1 MQVIAYRPITLALC
15 AMSALAVVT
24 RAHADIVVDGHLDDA
39 DWSGAQ
45 VFDDFRLTMPFT
57 GAPAPVVT
65 SARVLATPE
74 ALFIGFQT
82 GQPESMRKHGRSP
95 RDAEFMDADE
105 VAFIIDFEG
114 QGTTAHE
121 FTVSLSGSV
130 RDGIILQQT
139 TYSYDWDEVWYSA
152 VSEDEAGWSIEIELP
167 WSVAPMGPVT
177 GGRRQIGIFVGLF
190 LQTTSE
196 NYAFPGN
203 DYRSPTFVADMH
215 PIEVPAYDA
224 SLLAWIPYLSSAT
237 DLLQGSSRVRGGLDV
252 IWKPD
257 ASRQLTATIN
267 PDFGQVE
274 SDDLVVNFTAIE
286 TFLTEKRPFFTQNQQ
301 LFDLRTTL
309 DGRIINTRRI
319 GAAPDAGPD
328 GQTDVLAAAKYSAK
342 HADWEYGMFAAAED
356 DSALAS
362 GRDYFAARLHRLSED
377 WSVGYLGTYT
387 DHPAIDRTATVHS
400 LDAEYSPAP
409 GWAFRTQAIVT
420 DMQDPSAELTA
431 RGAGAWLA
439 ALFAPGGRLEQNLYA
454 SWYDD
459 NYDVN
464 DLGFMTRND
473 IREFQ
478 SETFWY
484 RRSHPPDSLVQSSHW
499 KLDAHW
505 RTTAAGLRLPSWI
518 QLGRHWNYRDGSLL
532 DASVRPTSSGI
543 DDLST
548 RGGPVFNL
556 PSQPDAHVSFLSR
569 RTDRGRWL
577 AYVRAFREG
586 LSQAGYECGFNPQY
600 YASTDL
606 NFDMELNYLDSPD
619 WLIWQ
624 PDIERVA
631 QYSRQQLQVA
641 FNTNWY
647 PTPKSE
653 FRVRLQWVGLQAR
666 GRQAFGIG
674 PDGDLMPAAEIVPD
688 FSLSDI
694 ALQARYRYEFKPL
707 SELFVVYSFGGSVL
721 QDETA
726 SFGEL
731 WSAGVDNPTAQQF
744 LVKLAWRF

>member
-1 MQVIAYRPITLALC
+1 
-15 AMSALAVVT
+15 MSALAVVT
-24 RAHADIVVDGHLDDA
+24 SAHADIVIDGHLDEA
-39 DWSGAQ
+39 EWATAQ
-45 VFDDFRLTMPFT
+45 TFDDFRLTMPFT
-57 GAPAPVVT
+57 GAAVPVAT
-65 SARVLATPE
+65 SARVLAAPE
-74 ALFIGFQT
+74 ALFIAFQT
-82 GQPESMRKHGRSP
+82 RQPMSMRKHGRSP

-114 QGTTAHE
+114 QGTNAYE

-152 VSEDEAGWSIEIELP
+152 VAEDEAGWSIEVELP

-203 DYRSPTFVADMH
+203 EYRSPTFVADMH

-224 SLLAWIPYLSSAT
+224 GLLAWIPYLSSAT

-257 ASRQLTATIN
+257 ASSQLTATIN

-319 GAAPDAGPD
+319 GGAPDAGPD
-328 GQTDVLAAAKYSAK
+328 GQTDVLAATKYSAT
-342 HADWEYGMFAAAED
+342 HPDWEYGMFAAAED
-356 DSALAS
+356 DSAQAS
-362 GRDYFAARLHRLSED
+362 GRDYVAARLHRHGED
-377 WSVGYLGTYT
+377 WSAGYLGTYT
-387 DHPAIDRTATVHS
+387 DRPTIDRTATVHS

-409 GWAFRTQAIVT
+409 GWAFRTQAIFT
-420 DMQDPSAELTA
+420 DTRDPSAELTA

-439 ALFAPGGRLEQNLYA
+439 ALYAPGGRLEQNLYA

-459 NYDVN
+459 DYDVN

-499 KLDAHW
+499 KMDAHW
-505 RTTAAGLRLPSWI
+505 RTTDAGRRLPSWV
-518 QLGRHWNYRDGSLL
+518 QLGRHWNFRDGSSL
-532 DASVRPTSSGI
+532 DAYVRPTSPGI
-543 DDLST
+543 DDLAT
-548 RGGPVFNL
+548 RGGPEFNL

-569 RTDRGRWL
+569 RTDRWRWL
-577 AYVRAFREG
+577 AEVRAFREG
-586 LSQAGYECGFNPQY
+586 LSRTGYECEFNPQF

-619 WLIWQ
+619 WLIWR
-624 PDIERVA
+624 PDIGKMA
-631 QYSRQQLQVA
+631 QHSRQQLQAA

-666 GRQAFGIG
+666 GHQAFDIG
-674 PDGDLMPAAEIVPD
+674 PDGDLVPAAEVVGD

-707 SELFVVYSFGGSVL
+707 SELFVVYSFGGSAL
-721 QDETA
+721 QDEAA